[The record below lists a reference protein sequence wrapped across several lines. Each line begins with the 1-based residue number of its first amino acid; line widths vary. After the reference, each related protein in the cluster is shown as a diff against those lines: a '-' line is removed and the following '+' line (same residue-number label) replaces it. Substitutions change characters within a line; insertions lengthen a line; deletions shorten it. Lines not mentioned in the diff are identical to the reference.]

1 MTEIINDNYNTIL
14 ITLIGLIVVGIII
27 MLIPVFLKRQDKEL
41 SKDHDIDLDND
52 SLKKIDNNLD
62 KEKLTEEIFELYKQV
77 ETAKSKYKY
86 DTLKEILTEDLYK
99 IEEEK
104 LKAKKTEKLK
114 IVKTNIKLHE
124 IKILDIKKEDDIE
137 TILAYLH
144 VSQYDY
150 ILNNQ
155 KELIRG
161 TDNEVYQIELRLTIE
176 KNNDKY
182 FIKKK
187 EITGKWI
194 KNL

>member
-1 MTEIINDNYNTIL
+1 MTNIINDNYNTIMITFASL
-14 ITLIGLIVVGIII
+14 ILAGIII
-27 MLIPVFLKRQDKEL
+27 MLIPIFLKKEDKEL
-41 SKDHDIDLDND
+41 SKKHDIDLDND
-52 SLKKIDNNLD
+52 SLKKIDSNLD
-62 KEKLTEEIFELYKQV
+62 KDKLTEEIFELYKKV

-86 DTLKEILTEDLYK
+86 DILKEILTEDLYK

-104 LKAKKTEKLK
+104 LKAKKVEKLK
-114 IVKTNIKLHE
+114 IVKTNIQLHE

-137 TILAYLH
+137 NILAYLH

-150 ILNNQ
+150 ILNNK

-176 KNNDKY
+176 KNKDKY

>member
-1 MTEIINDNYNTIL
+1 MTNIINDNYNTIMITFASL
-14 ITLIGLIVVGIII
+14 ILAGIII
-27 MLIPVFLKRQDKEL
+27 MLIPIFLKKEDKEL
-41 SKDHDIDLDND
+41 SKKHDIDLDND
-52 SLKKIDNNLD
+52 SLKKIDSNLD
-62 KEKLTEEIFELYKQV
+62 KDKLTEEIFELYKKV

-86 DTLKEILTEDLYK
+86 DILKEILTEDLYK

-104 LKAKKTEKLK
+104 LKAKKAEKLK
-114 IVKTNIKLHE
+114 IVKTNIQLHE

-137 TILAYLH
+137 NILAYLH

-150 ILNNQ
+150 ILNNK

-176 KNNDKY
+176 KNKDKY

>member
-1 MTEIINDNYNTIL
+1 MTNIINDNYNTIMITFASL
-14 ITLIGLIVVGIII
+14 ILAGIII
-27 MLIPVFLKRQDKEL
+27 MLIPIFLKKEDKEL
-41 SKDHDIDLDND
+41 SKKHDIDLDND
-52 SLKKIDNNLD
+52 SLKKIDSNLD
-62 KEKLTEEIFELYKQV
+62 KDKLTEEIFELYKKV

-86 DTLKEILTEDLYK
+86 DILKEILTEDLYK

-104 LKAKKTEKLK
+104 LKAKKAEKLK

-137 TILAYLH
+137 NILAYLH

-150 ILNNQ
+150 ILNNK

-161 TDNEVYQIELRLTIE
+161 TDSEVYQIELRLTIE
-176 KNNDKY
+176 KNKDKY